1 MALLVNGAGSTSG
14 DPILHGLRAQFVF
27 ATSSFDVSTVTNAW
41 MDQAVG
47 FPGTNSVSA
56 SLTPTSATII
66 SGVTGSYADTPDQL
80 TVGSTTGL
88 AADDAIYLS
97 HASITDGIY
106 LIASVVDGTT
116 LTLQSDPFAGGGDQ
130 TNISYQ
136 VGWSYIEDIGTSP
149 IVSSAGGQE
158 NWYKARVED
167 GSANQTDA
175 FDTFFARTAPAGSAY
190 IALDG
195 LTYTGQTFSDAVFT
209 LSILSAWTNNG
220 GISHVA
226 LANHSVQ
233 SVNNFTWT
241 SGGGTAERTIAS
253 AESSGITASGGDGA
267 KYGQFLFSAKSG
279 GQTLGVDFD
288 LTLDTAGPTL
298 VLQAFGA

>member
-1 MALLVNGAGSTSG
+1 MALLVNGAGSSAA

-41 MDQAVG
+41 MDQAAG
-47 FPGTNSVSA
+47 FPGTSSVSG
-56 SLTPTSATII
+56 SLTPTTATII
-66 SGVTGSYADTPDQL
+66 SGVAGSYGDTPDEL
-80 TVGSTTGL
+80 TIGDTTGL

-106 LIASVVDGTT
+106 LLASVVDGTKV
-116 LTLQSDPFAGGGDQ
+116 TLQNDPFAGGGDQ
-130 TNISYQ
+130 TGISYQ
-136 VGWSYIEDIGTSP
+136 VGWSFIEDIGTAP
-149 IVSSAGGQE
+149 ISSDGTGVQ
-158 NWYKARVED
+158 NYFKARVED

-175 FDTFFARTAPAGSAY
+175 FDTFYARTAPAGSAY

-195 LTYTGQTFSDAVFT
+195 LTYTGQTFSDAVLT
-209 LSILSAWTNNG
+209 LSILSGWTNNG

-241 SGGGTAERTIAS
+241 SGGGTAERTLAS

-267 KYGQFLFSAKSG
+267 KYGAFEFKAKASG
-279 GQTLGVDFD
+279 QALSVDFD
-288 LTLDTAGPTL
+288 LTVDTAGPVL
-298 VLQAFGA
+298 VLTAFGA